1 MPIEPSQ
8 GPRNV
13 EDHEQGAMRS
23 THEIDT
29 LSDRPEGI
37 AITQP
42 AGLRRS
48 RLVIGGLVFFV
59 LTLGV
64 FWYQFSRIQDGQWT
78 PTLDQVEW
86 RYLFLILLFLP
97 LDAVACSLR
106 IWIVCRVLQPGM
118 GLRMCLKAELANIGV
133 SMLTPSNTGGGLGQ
147 AYMLNRGGASVG
159 TAISVSLITFLG
171 TLLALLCI
179 GLYSLLFS
187 GIHQIGRFFYG
198 AVWFFTFVSGA
209 MVLGAI
215 WPGLFRTVVALISR
229 SFWLLCAKNSQ
240 LDDWW
245 PPGKE
250 RTGSPVD
257 RMGRWEGKFVDLIY
271 AYQENVR
278 QFLRLGRTNFA
289 GVCLLSFA
297 FILSRCLM
305 GFLCLRFLGI
315 EAPSLGQV
323 FEIQLALIF
332 LIYFAP
338 TPGGSGLAEG
348 ASLSVMAHLVPIGF
362 APFYNLLWR
371 FSTLFIPACVGLLIL
386 IRSLLQDTHEVIER
400 RHAQK
405 PQEGDGAGEEE

>member
-23 THEIDT
+23 TDELGS
-29 LSDRPEGI
+29 LSVRPENI
-37 AITQP
+37 AVTQP
-42 AGLRRS
+42 AGLRRG
-48 RLVIGGLVFFV
+48 RFVLGGLAFLV
-59 LTLGV
+59 LTVAV
-64 FWYQFSRIQDGQWT
+64 FWYQFSRIQDGQWA
-78 PTLDQVEW
+78 PTLDQVQW
-86 RYLFLILLFLP
+86 RYLFLILLLLP

-118 GLRMCLKAELANIGV
+118 GLWMCLKAELANTGV

-187 GIHQIGRFFYG
+187 GIHQVGRFFYG

-215 WPGLFRTVVALISR
+215 WPGLFRTVIALISR

-362 APFYNLLWR
+362 APYYNLLWR
-371 FSTLFIPACVGLLIL
+371 FSTLFIPACAGLFIL
-386 IRSLLQDTHEVIER
+386 TRTLLRDTRKVIER
-400 RHAQK
+400 RQVQK
-405 PQEGDGAGEEE
+405 SREGAGAHH

>member
-8 GPRNV
+8 GSSNV

-23 THEIDT
+23 TDEIDT
-29 LSDRPEGI
+29 LSARPEN
-37 AITQP
+37 ITVIQP
-42 AGLRRS
+42 ADLKRGRYVL
-48 RLVIGGLVFFV
+48 GGLVFLV
-59 LTLGV
+59 LTLAV

-78 PTLDQVEW
+78 PTLDQVRW
-86 RYLFLILLFLP
+86 RYLFLMLLFLP
-97 LDAVACSLR
+97 VDAVACSLR

-118 GLRMCLKAELANIGV
+118 GLWMCLKAELANIGV

-187 GIHQIGRFFYG
+187 GIHQIGQFFYG

-240 LDDWW
+240 LHDWW

-271 AYQENVR
+271 AYKENVR

-289 GVCLLSFA
+289 GVCLLSFT
-297 FILSRCLM
+297 FLLSRCLM

-315 EAPSLGQV
+315 EAPTLGQV

-348 ASLSVMAHLVPIGF
+348 ASLSLMAHLVPIGF
-362 APFYNLLWR
+362 VPFYNLLWR
-371 FSTLFIPACVGLLIL
+371 FSTLFIPACVGLLFL
-386 IRSLLQDTHEVIER
+386 IRSLLRDTHTVIER

-405 PQEGDGAGEEE
+405 SQEGDGAGEEE

>member
-1 MPIEPSQ
+1 MPIEPRQ
-8 GPRNV
+8 GSCNA
-13 EDHEQGAMRS
+13 EHHEQAAMRS
-23 THEIDT
+23 TDELGL
-29 LSDRPEGI
+29 LSARPESI
-37 AITQP
+37 EVTKP
-42 AGLRRS
+42 TGLRRG
-48 RLVIGGLVFFV
+48 RLVLGGLAFLV
-59 LTLGV
+59 LTVAV

-78 PTLDQVEW
+78 PTLDRVQW

-97 LDAVACSLR
+97 VEAFACSLR
-106 IWIVCRVLQPGM
+106 IWIVCRVIQPGM
-118 GLRMCLKAELANIGV
+118 GLWMCVKAELANVGV
-133 SMLTPSNTGGGLGQ
+133 SVLTPSNTGGGLGQ

-198 AVWFFTFVSGA
+198 AVWFFTLVSGA

-229 SFWLLCAKNSQ
+229 SFWLLCGKNSQ

-278 QFLRLGRTNFA
+278 QFLRLGRTNLA
-289 GVCLLSFA
+289 GVCLLSFG
-297 FILSRCLM
+297 FLMSRCLM

-315 EAPSLGQV
+315 EAPTLGQV

-348 ASLSVMAHLVPIGF
+348 ASLSVMAHLVPMGF

-371 FSTLFIPACVGLLIL
+371 FSTLFIPACVGLLLL
-386 IRSLLQDTHEVIER
+386 IRSLLRDTHKVIER

-405 PQEGDGAGEEE
+405 SQE